1 MKGTILYVGN
11 FELPDKGAS
20 ANRVVSNGK
29 LFQKLG
35 YKVAYLGIQKQ
46 SEFSGIQV
54 LEAERS
60 MYVEAYPKGVKQW
73 FLHMCSVQNIMK
85 LIHQQ
90 GDVCMVILYNVPYI
104 LLKRVKHALRKTDI
118 HVVYDCTEWT
128 GVTDG
133 SKIKKIVKRIDE
145 YFIRTKIADTAD
157 GMLVISKRMEQAYGN
172 KKPLLRIPPLID
184 IKDEIW
190 HQELEKE
197 NKAFEFCFAGILDGN
212 KESLDVIVEAFGK
225 LREED
230 VVLRIIGVTEQEF
243 CDFYPNGRKLLENSR
258 EKICFMGRLSHR
270 ETIRYVKHCDCYI
283 FIRQDDIRNNA
294 GFPTKFSES
303 YSCCMPIIATDI
315 SDIKWYMTKRTRG
328 SVLSASSVEAVAEAM
343 QKEVK
348 QGKRTEKDIMDATF
362 HYETYEEV
370 CAKWLK
376 NF

>member
-73 FLHMCSVQNIMK
+73 FLHMCSVQNIMR

-157 GMLVISKRMEQAYGN
+157 GMLVISKRMEQAYGD

-230 VVLRIIGVTEQEF
+230 VVLRIIGVTEKEF

-258 EKICFMGRLSHR
+258 EKIYFMGRLSHR

-370 CAKWLK
+370 CANWLK